1 MEERELIK
9 KIKEGDTAAFS
20 QLYEAYF
27 LKVYNFSQL
36 YISSSVEVA
45 EIVQDVFVRVWES
58 RHLFDEDRNFE
69 GLLFIITRN
78 LIFNYN
84 RKYFNELNF
93 KMTALRGM
101 EQSYNMEDELEAADL
116 AQFINSLVSQMPP
129 QRQKIFRMSRERK
142 LSNKEIAM
150 QCAISEKAVERQITF
165 ALKFLK
171 ENLPVFILFSIYGGT
186 LSCVSQVKPNV
197 LNGGVVYGIEYSL
210 NSVIHEYPIE
220 VYTSTLK
227 NVHNTGRL

>member
-171 ENLPVFILFSIYGGT
+171 ENLPVFILFSIYGT
-186 LSCVSQVKPNV
+186 TVFNTPLTIKSIFYESVQSTPNC
-197 LNGGVVYGIEYSL
+197 
-210 NSVIHEYPIE
+210 SVDLDASVFQNWY
-220 VYTSTLK
+220 
-227 NVHNTGRL
+227 N